1 MNQGASAPVSK
12 MPTIYMSHFLH
23 GTKVA
28 TMEQEAVYDESKG
41 WVRYTPSAQ
50 PVENIEVP
58 VNQLDVKRK
67 YTRRPISEASEG
79 A

>member
-1 MNQGASAPVSK
+1 

-41 WVRYTPSAQ
+41 WVRYTPDTP
-50 PVENIEVP
+50 PVEDVAAP
-58 VNQLDVKRK
+58 VNQLEIKRK
-67 YTRRPISEASEG
+67 YTRRLPSEVVEG